1 MAPQLLSAFV
11 LAFAALPA
19 AAEVYKWVDAKG
31 MVHYSNTPPPHVAGQ
46 MQRVEDQMS
55 IMGLDPNVRAAA
67 ERRFARQA
75 EEEERDWR
83 LRQQVIASRQ
93 SAPARSSTAASYG
106 TPRYGGYAYSYPY
119 STVFYA
125 AAPVRPASPP
135 PSHHPH
141 HPHGGRR

>member
-1 MAPQLLSAFV
+1 MPPRFHALV
-11 LAFAALPA
+11 LALATLPA
-19 AAEVYKWVDAKG
+19 QAEVYKWVDAKG
-31 MVHYSNTPPPHVAGQ
+31 MVHYSNTPPPQVAGQ

-75 EEEERDWR
+75 EEEERDWQI
-83 LRQQVIASRQ
+83 RQAAMQRSSSV
-93 SAPARSSTAASYG
+93 ARSTAASY
-106 TPRYGGYAYSYPY
+106 TPPRYGSYPYSYPY

-135 PSHHPH
+135 PSHPH
-141 HPHGGRR
+141 HHGGRR